1 MGFGFVFFFLRGL
14 FVFKKTVF
22 TRSVVVCSLLS
33 ESDLTG
39 HLWVAKTCA
48 IYLLFLL
55 LLLLLLLFIVVVLA
69 TDVEGFSIYLL
80 SILCVS
86 SLSYYTFGNC
96 TPCPVTT

>member
-48 IYLLFLL
+48 I
-55 LLLLLLLFIVVVLA
+55 FIVLIVVA
-69 TDVEGFSIYLL
+69 VAIVVYRRCFSDQ
-80 SILCVS
+80 C
-86 SLSYYTFGNC
+86 FD
-96 TPCPVTT
+96 